1 MIERSKR
8 RFMRLVRR
16 ILRCDFGEKVVVS
29 DSSTTLPYGRAAT
42 NINDLRNGVAAFA
55 RTWGFLTRIKY

>member
-1 MIERSKR
+1 
-8 RFMRLVRR
+8 MRLVRR